1 MFHVRAF
8 ICERLTQQFIDTS
21 WSVGVNS
28 NLLKDQLIERI
39 KVVKALNEDESDYDS
54 IRRIFEELKDE
65 NYIKSHLAVLFMKP
79 LTTISQVI
87 SDPNRGTGQVGRKRS
102 LTRQQEDEIIS
113 YVQNCQRSGHC
124 VTFAQVTNWVNEDL
138 LDGDEKV
145 SQKYVCK
152 NNYIMN
158 ILKTA
163 VPQPVEELRIEAC
176 YYQNFRDFFNRLEME
191 VRLYNYDPD
200 LIINVDETTTNAEKS
215 KRSTHVLYDP
225 TINIRPIATYGS
237 KTEHITMCSAIT
249 ASGKSLTPT
258 FIIKNKNVTVED
270 TVVGPLCDCGDYA
283 LASSPNGWQDGVSDN
298 I

>member
-87 SDPNRGTGQVGRKRS
+87 SDPKRGTGQVGRKRS

-225 TINIRPIATYGS
+225 TINIRDSQAIEMVMVNGRLFEAATMKELAGN
-237 KTEHITMCSAIT
+237 KQA
-249 ASGKSLTPT
+249 APT
-258 FIIKNKNVTVED
+258 FFFSGGNSNTGTSLPRIR
-270 TVVGPLCDCGDYA
+270 GCDCTRPGG
-283 LASSPNGWQDGVSDN
+283 LPSWMIGE
-298 I
+298 